1 MVDADTYQEQAMRTA
16 GDLREQD
23 LQHGL
28 IVAALGLTGEAGE
41 VADLVKKHVAQ
52 GHPIEREK
60 LLEEAGDIAWY
71 LARLCATLDA
81 RLGDVLQANIE
92 KLWHRYPD
100 GFSTE
105 ASLRRRDATTEPASA
120 QALLAEER
128 EA

>member
-1 MVDADTYQEQAMRTA
+1 MMDADTYQEQAMRTA
-16 GDLREQD
+16 GDVRGPGP
-23 LQHGL
+23 QHGL

-71 LARLCATLDA
+71 LARLCAALDA

-92 KLWHRYPD
+92 KLWRRYPE

-105 ASLRRRDATTEPASA
+105 ASLRRVDTSS
-120 QALLAEER
+120 
-128 EA
+128 